1 MTKIST
7 SWNSQQGDGKYSIQF
22 ETNNRALYKMVEA
35 ICKRAID
42 VTGVLNEE
50 NRLYERIVGTDR

>member
-35 ICKRAID
+35 ICQRAID
-42 VTGVLNEE
+42 ITGVMNDE
-50 NRLYERIVGTDR
+50 NLLWERIVGTER